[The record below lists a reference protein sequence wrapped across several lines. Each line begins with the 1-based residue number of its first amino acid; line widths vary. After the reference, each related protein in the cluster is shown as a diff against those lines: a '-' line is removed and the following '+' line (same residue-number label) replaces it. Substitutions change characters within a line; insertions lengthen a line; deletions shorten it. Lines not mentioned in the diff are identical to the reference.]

1 LKLQYLLR
9 PAASEE
15 ALVKSVGT
23 YIEET
28 GSVAGLKDS
37 VLDHVAHHQ
46 QTPMRSY
53 VGRCDD
59 SAIRWIQILA
69 RAGHRLQNHHY
80 AHQQTNC
87 LPAALHVA
95 FFCGL
100 LCLLLFGF
108 ALFCPNA
115 PIFYVY
121 IYRQTDLYAGVI
133 TITQHVSRSIPCLS
147 YNI

>member
-95 FFCGL
+95 FSVACFVFFCLVLPCSVQMHPFFMYTYIGKPISTRVL
-100 LCLLLFGF
+100 L
-108 ALFCPNA
+108 
-115 PIFYVY
+115 
-121 IYRQTDLYAGVI
+121 Q
-133 TITQHVSRSIPCLS
+133 
-147 YNI
+147 